1 MQYREDLQCAVQR
14 RLVVSC
20 TEEASKCAV
29 QRRLASVLYIQGRLA
44 MCCTVCTYKASSL
57 HCAVYRGDLFSVM
70 FRERYVY
77 CSILY
82 CILTEEASSVL
93 CKED

>member
-1 MQYREDLQCAVQR
+1 MCCA
-14 RLVVSC
+14 
-20 TEEASKCAV
+20 EEASKCAV
-29 QRRLASVLYIQGRLA
+29 HTRLA
-44 MCCTVCTYKASSL
+44 MCCTYKASSL